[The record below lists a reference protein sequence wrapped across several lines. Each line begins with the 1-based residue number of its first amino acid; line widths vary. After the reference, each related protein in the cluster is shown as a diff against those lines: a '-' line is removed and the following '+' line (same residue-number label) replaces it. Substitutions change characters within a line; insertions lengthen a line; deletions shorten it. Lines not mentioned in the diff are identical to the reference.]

1 MNSDPPRE
9 APLSE
14 RLRSAGLVS
23 RPRQV
28 WPRTLLLLALLLSAI
43 VLGTGLGSVN
53 IPPGEV
59 VGALWRGLASQFS
72 GAELVSNDV
81 IVWQIRLPRV
91 MMGVLVGASLSVC
104 GGAFQGV
111 FRNPLANPYLLGV
124 ASGSALGAT
133 LAIVL
138 EWPRALIPV
147 SALVLALLAVAAT
160 LSLARE
166 GRRFPPTRLILAG
179 VVVGSVLSAATTA
192 LILRGEDR
200 ARQVLAYTLGDLG
213 FSGWRDVLTV
223 LPYAAL
229 GCGALLLLARALD
242 TLQLG
247 DLTARSLGVPV
258 ERLRLIVVVAASV
271 ATAGAVA
278 YVGVIGFVGLIVPH
292 MVRLAFGASHR
303 VLLPLSALLGGTLLV
318 YADLLARTSPLS
330 QVGIV
335 TTLLGGPFF
344 LWLLRREK
352 EL

>member
-1 MNSDPPRE
+1 MSVITH
-9 APLSE
+9 E
-14 RLRSAGLVS
+14 RRSAARTALPLKTAALV
-23 RPRQV
+23 
-28 WPRTLLLLALLLSAI
+28 LLLISAV

-53 IPPGEV
+53 VPPGEV
-59 VGALWRGLASQFS
+59 LGALWRGLTGQA
-72 GAELVSNDV
+72 LVGNDV

-91 MMGVLVGASLSVC
+91 VMGVLVGASLSVC

-111 FRNPLANPYLLGV
+111 FRNPLADPYLLGV

-133 LAIVL
+133 IAIVAG
-138 EWPRALIPV
+138 WPRTLIPV
-147 SALVLALLAVAAT
+147 TALLLALAAVTCTLA
-160 LSLARE
+160 LARE
-166 GRRFPPTRLILAG
+166 GRRFPPNRLILAG

-213 FSGWRDVLTV
+213 FSGWPDVLTV

-229 GCGALLLLARALD
+229 GGGALLLLARALD

-247 DLTARSLGVPV
+247 ELTARSLGVPV
-258 ERLRLIVVVAASV
+258 ERLRLITVVAASV

-292 MVRLAFGASHR
+292 VVRLLFGPGHR
-303 VLLPLSALLGGTLLV
+303 TLLPVSALLGGALLV
-318 YADLLARTSPLS
+318 YADLLARTTPLS

-344 LWLLRREK
+344 LWLLRRQSSE
-352 EL
+352 

>member
-1 MNSDPPRE
+1 MITH
-9 APLSE
+9 E
-14 RLRSAGLVS
+14 RRSAARTALPLKTAALV
-23 RPRQV
+23 
-28 WPRTLLLLALLLSAI
+28 LLLISAV

-53 IPPGEV
+53 VPPGEV
-59 VGALWRGLASQFS
+59 LGALWRGLTGQA
-72 GAELVSNDV
+72 LVGNDV

-91 MMGVLVGASLSVC
+91 VMGVLVGASLSVC

-111 FRNPLANPYLLGV
+111 FRNPLADPYLLGV

-133 LAIVL
+133 IAIVAG
-138 EWPRALIPV
+138 WPRTLIPV
-147 SALVLALLAVAAT
+147 TALLLALAAVTCTLA
-160 LSLARE
+160 LARE
-166 GRRFPPTRLILAG
+166 GRRFPPNRLILAG

-213 FSGWRDVLTV
+213 FSGWPDVLTV

-229 GCGALLLLARALD
+229 GGGALLLLARALD

-247 DLTARSLGVPV
+247 ELTARSLGVPV
-258 ERLRLIVVVAASV
+258 ERLRLITVVAASV

-292 MVRLAFGASHR
+292 VVRLLFGPGHR
-303 VLLPLSALLGGTLLV
+303 TLLPVSALLGGALLV
-318 YADLLARTSPLS
+318 YADLLARTTPLS

-344 LWLLRREK
+344 LWLLRRQSSE
-352 EL
+352 

>member
-1 MNSDPPRE
+1 MEAAASDRRG
-9 APLSE
+9 AAGALALPLKT
-14 RLRSAGLVS
+14 AGLV
-23 RPRQV
+23 
-28 WPRTLLLLALLLSAI
+28 LLLLSAV
-43 VLGTGLGSVN
+43 VLGTGLGSVTV
-53 IPPGEV
+53 PPGEV
-59 VGALWRGLASQFS
+59 LGALWRGVTGQALA
-72 GAELVSNDV
+72 GNDV

-91 MMGVLVGASLSVC
+91 VMGVLVGASLSVC

-111 FRNPLANPYLLGV
+111 FRNPRADPYLLGV

-133 LAIVL
+133 IAIVAG
-138 EWPRALIPV
+138 WPRTLSPVTAL
-147 SALVLALLAVAAT
+147 LLALAAVTGT
-160 LSLARE
+160 LILARE
-166 GRRFPPTRLILAG
+166 GRRFPPNRLILAG

-213 FSGWRDVLTV
+213 FSGWPDVLTV

-229 GCGALLLLARALD
+229 GGGALLLLARALD

-247 DLTARSLGVPV
+247 ELTARSLGVPV
-258 ERLRLIVVVAASV
+258 ERLRLITVVAASV

-292 MVRLAFGASHR
+292 VVRLLFDPGHR
-303 VLLPLSALLGGTLLV
+303 TLLPLSALLGGALLV
-318 YADLLARTSPLS
+318 YADLLARTTPLS

-344 LWLLRREK
+344 LWLLRRQSSE
-352 EL
+352 

>member
-1 MNSDPPRE
+1 MEAAASDRRG
-9 APLSE
+9 AAGALALPLKT
-14 RLRSAGLVS
+14 AGLV
-23 RPRQV
+23 
-28 WPRTLLLLALLLSAI
+28 LLLLSAV

-53 IPPGEV
+53 VPPGEV
-59 VGALWRGLASQFS
+59 LGALWRGVTGQELA
-72 GAELVSNDV
+72 GNDV

-91 MMGVLVGASLSVC
+91 VMGVLVGASLSVC

-111 FRNPLANPYLLGV
+111 FRNPLADPYLLGV

-133 LAIVL
+133 IAIVSG
-138 EWPRALIPV
+138 WPRTLIPV
-147 SALVLALLAVAAT
+147 TALVLALAAVTCTLA
-160 LSLARE
+160 LARE
-166 GRRFPPTRLILAG
+166 GRRFPPNRLILAG

-213 FSGWRDVLTV
+213 FSGWPDVLTV

-229 GCGALLLLARALD
+229 GGGALLLLARALD

-247 DLTARSLGVPV
+247 ELTARSLGVPV
-258 ERLRLIVVVAASV
+258 ERLRLITVVAASV

-292 MVRLAFGASHR
+292 VVRLLFGPGHR
-303 VLLPLSALLGGTLLV
+303 TLLPLSALLGGALLV
-318 YADLLARTSPLS
+318 YADLLARTTPLS

-344 LWLLRREK
+344 LWLLRRQSSE
-352 EL
+352 

>member
-1 MNSDPPRE
+1 MEAAASDRRG
-9 APLSE
+9 AAGALALPLKT
-14 RLRSAGLVS
+14 AGLV
-23 RPRQV
+23 
-28 WPRTLLLLALLLSAI
+28 LLLLSAV

-53 IPPGEV
+53 VPPGEV
-59 VGALWRGLASQFS
+59 LGALWRGVTGQELA
-72 GAELVSNDV
+72 GNDV

-91 MMGVLVGASLSVC
+91 VMGVLVGASLSVC

-111 FRNPLANPYLLGV
+111 FRNPLADPYLLGV

-133 LAIVL
+133 IAIVAG
-138 EWPRALIPV
+138 WPRTLIPV
-147 SALVLALLAVAAT
+147 TALLLALAAVTGT
-160 LSLARE
+160 LILARE
-166 GRRFPPTRLILAG
+166 GRRFPPNRLILAG

-213 FSGWRDVLTV
+213 FSGWPDVLTV

-229 GCGALLLLARALD
+229 GGGALLLLARALD

-247 DLTARSLGVPV
+247 ELTARSLGVPV
-258 ERLRLIVVVAASV
+258 ERLRLITVVAASV

-292 MVRLAFGASHR
+292 VVRLLFGPGHR
-303 VLLPLSALLGGTLLV
+303 TLLPLSALLGGALLV
-318 YADLLARTSPLS
+318 YADLLARTTPLS

-344 LWLLRREK
+344 LWLLRRQSSE
-352 EL
+352 